1 MIHFSKA
8 PFRCAFLPITLRE
21 DMYQLVGTVEAN
33 FTHLVVYTASQL
45 VEQTTPNASAIS
57 DTVARRQ
64 EMVGNL

>member
-1 MIHFSKA
+1 MRFW
-8 PFRCAFLPITLRE
+8 LITLG
-21 DMYQLVGTVEAN
+21 DNISQLVGTVEAN

-64 EMVGNL
+64 EMVGNLQM